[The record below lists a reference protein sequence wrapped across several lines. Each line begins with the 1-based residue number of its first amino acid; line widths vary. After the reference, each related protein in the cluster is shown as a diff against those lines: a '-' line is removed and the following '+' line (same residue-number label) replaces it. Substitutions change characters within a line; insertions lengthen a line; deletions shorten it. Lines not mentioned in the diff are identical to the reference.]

1 MYNSYFFHCNLG
13 VVLFYTTKKRQ
24 LNHQLCDNWQ
34 MFVFL
39 REVEHRIGNGLGQ
52 YGPYV
57 FLFAQ
62 TFTCSQCSINEH
74 LDMSIF
80 SCQRLVFMLIFSSIC
95 LTSSH
100 LPTNEHLDIYIY
112 IQPLSCD
119 LSNIICYADPTL
131 SWSPAMIILPTNA
144 CLVGAKPLS

>member
-13 VVLFYTTKKRQ
+13 VVSFCTTKKRQ

-57 FLFAQ
+57 FSVRPNIYLQ
-62 TFTCSQCSINEH
+62 
-74 LDMSIF
+74 SIF
-80 SCQRLVFMLIFSSIC
+80 DQRTPGYEYFQLSKTSLYAYFLFYISHFQS
-95 LTSSH
+95 LTDQST
-100 LPTNEHLDIYIY
+100 PGYEY